1 MLPDPQNIPTKMVN
15 TRKTKE
21 NHQIPPKM
29 HQKPLLAHHLWR
41 ISSCASPL
49 AHLEGPKGSRGKRI
63 REKLKIALL
72 GFFAD
77 IQKFSCLCA

>member
-15 TRKTKE
+15 TRKTME
-21 NHQIPPKM
+21 NHQIPPK
-29 HQKPLLAHHLWR
+29 
-41 ISSCASPL
+41 
-49 AHLEGPKGSRGKRI
+49 PKAKAT
-63 REKLKIALL
+63 KIALL

>member
-1 MLPDPQNIPTKMVN
+1 MLPDPKNIPTKMVN
-15 TRKTKE
+15 TRKTME

-29 HQKPLLAHHLWR
+29 HQKPLLAP
-41 ISSCASPL
+41 SGASPL